1 MAAQKAPAPKTPGD
15 DATPQTSASHPTK
28 GRRFRVLGG
37 GEGDY
42 CIYQI
47 APQDSQFPAGC
58 LIPIP
63 ELPRFGTCA
72 EAMRWIKN
80 DSGDTLA
87 GKQVMVFCAH
97 EILTIAVENRP
108 RVTINAKPKVQ
119 ISGPETV
126 EGGA

>member
-1 MAAQKAPAPKTPGD
+1 MATQKPPAPQTPGD
-15 DATPQTSASHPTK
+15 DAVPQQPRSHPTK
-28 GRRFRVLGG
+28 GRRFRVLGK

-58 LIPIP
+58 LIPLP
-63 ELPRFGTCA
+63 EVPRFTSCA
-72 EAMRWIKN
+72 EAMRWVRN
-80 DSGDTLA
+80 DSGDLLS

-97 EILTIAVENRP
+97 EILTVTVEPRP
-108 RVTINAKPKVQ
+108 QVKIDKKPKVQ
-119 ISGPETV
+119 ISGPETA

>member
-1 MAAQKAPAPKTPGD
+1 MAAQKLATPGD
-15 DATPQTSASHPTK
+15 DAATQPAPAIHPTK
-28 GRRFRVLGG
+28 GRRFRVMGK

-47 APQDSQFPAGC
+47 APQDSQFPGGC
-58 LIPIP
+58 LIPLP
-63 ELPRFGTCA
+63 EVPRFENHAG
-72 EAMRWIKN
+72 AMKWIRN
-80 DSGDTLA
+80 DSGDMLA

-119 ISGPETV
+119 ISGPEK
-126 EGGA
+126 A